1 VLLKTPPYVQIV
13 AAAEL
18 LIQVPLKKPQSKVP
32 DRLNIACDV
41 VDDAMDIEEAGVP
54 VIVKVLVTS
63 YVVPAVRVMVVPTV
77 VHVILAAENPKLP
90 ENVVDALIVNV
101 PPIVNVLPAIVA
113 VEALETVT
121 ALGQALPLLVH
132 VPEALNVSPLAPP
145 IVIELLRV
153 KLPEIVIPKVIIR
166 VPV

>member
-1 VLLKTPPYVQIV
+1 
-13 AAAEL
+13 
-18 LIQVPLKKPQSKVP
+18 
-32 DRLNIACDV
+32 
-41 VDDAMDIEEAGVP
+41 MDIGEAGVP
-54 VIVKVLVTS
+54 VMVKVPVTA

-77 VHVILAAENPKLP
+77 VHVIFAAEKPKLP

-121 ALGQALPLLVH
+121 ALGHVLPLLVQ
-132 VPEALNVSPLAPP
+132 VPDALRVSPLAPP

-153 KLPEIVIPKVIIR
+153 KLPEIVIPEVINS